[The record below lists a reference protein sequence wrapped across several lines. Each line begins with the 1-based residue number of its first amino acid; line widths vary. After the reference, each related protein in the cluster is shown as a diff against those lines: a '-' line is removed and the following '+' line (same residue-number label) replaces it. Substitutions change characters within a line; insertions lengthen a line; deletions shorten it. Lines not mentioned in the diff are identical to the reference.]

1 MWNTCWTSSRPCSPF
16 SKSTV
21 LSTVCK
27 AHTGRILISRSF
39 ENFSIN
45 ISRPSAGD
53 YDIKPRPELPASKMA
68 ASVARVLKTA
78 GGRQLLLM
86 VARRRPV
93 LTQPFLLMPRKL
105 WVSSALRSDDQKQP
119 PFSSTTH
126 AETPEHA
133 EEQYQQ
139 QQSPPRYTDQAGEE
153 SEDYESE
160 EQLQQ
165 RILTAALQFVP
176 DFGWSADAIAEGA
189 KSLDMSAAAGGMFE
203 DGGSELVLHF
213 VTQCNLQ
220 LTELLE
226 KEHKLVQ
233 LGTSEKKPTAQFL
246 RDAVEARLRMHIPY
260 IEQWP
265 QALGMLLL
273 PRNIPSSLKLLSA
286 MVDDMWHYA
295 GDQSTDV
302 SWYTSRAVLTG
313 IYNSTEL
320 VMLQDS
326 SPDFEDTWKF
336 LENRISEAMT
346 MGNSMKQVKTQL
358 IVVKRITA
366 PVRVRLR
373 LNAS

>member
-1 MWNTCWTSSRPCSPF
+1 M
-16 SKSTV
+16 
-21 LSTVCK
+21 L
-27 AHTGRILISRSF
+27 
-39 ENFSIN
+39 
-45 ISRPSAGD
+45 
-53 YDIKPRPELPASKMA
+53 
-68 ASVARVLKTA
+68 
-78 GGRQLLLM
+78 
-86 VARRRPV
+86 V

-119 PFSSTTH
+119 PFSSSSTH

-246 RDAVEARLRMHIPY
+246 RDAVKARLRMHIPY

-346 MGNSMKQVKTQL
+346 MGNSMKQVASTGEAVIQGLMGAAVTLKNLTG
-358 IVVKRITA
+358 
-366 PVRVRLR
+366 
-373 LNAS
+373 LNQRR